1 MNLDTIDKFKKYF
14 DSLPLSEVSQ
24 LEEFYAADIQ
34 FKDPVRSVK
43 GMEGI
48 KVYYE
53 MFNANLVQGGYKF
66 TQQSILHD
74 KAYLSWE
81 LELEFKTPAKRTSVS
96 GITVLLVGDKII
108 SHRNYYDAGA
118 LYYENL
124 PLVGPVIRLIKKQIC
139 RYC

>member
-124 PLVGPVIRLIKKQIC
+124 PLVGPVIRLIKKQIY